1 MLTWADYAIV
11 FTCAASAV
19 FGLWRG
25 FVKEAFSLATW
36 LAAIFLAWKFAWVL
50 DPMLGEWIA
59 EPGLKL
65 WAARAA
71 ILILVLIAGGLIGW
85 AVRAVV
91 HTTGLGGMDR
101 LLGGAFGFA
110 RGVLIVGLAVIGLE
124 LAGLDQ
130 DPWWQESRLRPLANQ
145 VADGVRYYGSLGS
158 AYLREQEIV

>member
-11 FTCAASAV
+11 ITCAASGL

-36 LAAIFLAWKFAWVL
+36 LVAIFLAWKFAWVL
-50 DPMLGEWIA
+50 EPMLGDWIT
-59 EPGLKL
+59 EPGLKV

-71 ILILVLIAGGLIGW
+71 ILILALIAGSLIGW
-85 AVRAVV
+85 FVRALI

-101 LLGGAFGFA
+101 LLGGAFGVA
-110 RGVLIVGLAVIGLE
+110 RGVLLVGLAVMGLE

-130 DPWWQESRLRPLANQ
+130 DPWWQQARFRPWANQ
-145 VADGVRYYGSLGS
+145 VAEGIRYYGSIGS
-158 AYLREQEIV
+158 AYLREQEGI